1 MKKAFAILFLAIGLS
16 LAASAQI
23 KKVTLQAAGLTCAMC
38 SNATLKSL
46 ETLPFVDKIETDLNT
61 TTFILLIKPNAI
73 VSIDAI
79 KNKVEEAGFS
89 VAKLT
94 FTAGFDHVNVSKDA
108 HVTYGG
114 TQFHFMNVKQQ
125 VLNGD
130 HDLTVIDQHFV
141 SAKQF
146 KKYSTQTT
154 MPCYQTGVMSSCC
167 EIPGKSNSTRIY
179 HVTI

>member
-1 MKKAFAILFLAIGLS
+1 MKKAIVFLLLAIGLS
-16 LAASAQI
+16 LSASAQI

-46 ETLPFVDKIETDLNT
+46 ETLPFVDKIETDLNA
-61 TTFILLIKPNAI
+61 TTFILLIRPNAT

-79 KNKVEEAGFS
+79 RNKVEEAGFS
-89 VAKLT
+89 IAKLT
-94 FTAGFDHVNVSKDA
+94 FTAGFDHLAVAKDA
-108 HVTYGG
+108 HVTYGN

-141 SAKQF
+141 SARQF

-154 MPCYQTGVMSSCC
+154 MPCYHTGIMNSCC